1 MTAARATLIVLV
13 AAASAA
19 RADGDGRP
27 QDRFY
32 YGLYGGVAY
41 PTAGR
46 FTLFADENGNRLPL
60 TAVDNAAGR
69 VGWVAGVDLSYWACD
84 YFGFGFEMELADF
97 TLPTP
102 SSPSQDVDAMAF
114 RLGPSAK
121 LAVPLRY
128 LQPYVG
134 VSPSMLLVSVRGS
147 DHEATANQ
155 LGGVTGKKLVLTVI
169 AGVNFYVN
177 RNLRLFV
184 EYQVSLF
191 DLATSTG
198 DAMASGGDG
207 RGLLYENVLD
217 HHVVTGVSFSPES
230 FREAPSRIKKLMA
243 GGPLAVLASAW
254 VALLILSL
262 V

>member
-1 MTAARATLIVLV
+1 MTPARATLLLVL
-13 AAASAA
+13 AAALPA

-46 FTLFADENGNRLPL
+46 FTLFADDHGTHIPL
-60 TAVDNAAGR
+60 TSVDNASGR
-69 VGWVAGVDLSYWACD
+69 VGWVAGVDVSYWACD

-97 TLPTP
+97 TIPTP
-102 SSPSQDVDAMAF
+102 SSPSQDVDALAF

-121 LAVPLRY
+121 VAVPLRY

-134 VSPSMLLVSVRGS
+134 VSPSMLLVAVHGS
-147 DHEATANQ
+147 DHEATAKQ
-155 LGGVTGKKLVLTVI
+155 LGGVTGKKLVLTLL
-169 AGVNFYVN
+169 AGANFYVN
-177 RNLRLFV
+177 RNLRLFI
-184 EYQVSLF
+184 EYQLSLF

-198 DAMASGGDG
+198 DAEASGGDG
-207 RGLLYENVLD
+207 RGLLYENVLS

-230 FREAPSRIKKLMA
+230 FREAPLRVKKIMA
-243 GGPLAVLASAW
+243 GAPLIALGAVWLT
-254 VALLILSL
+254 LLILSL